1 MGSDVILG
9 IEPSSS
15 VLLSNNKIK
24 KFFNCPILNMLL
36 IKPNFGCATKKIY
49 SKCATKENAKKQVR
63 LLNAI
68 KNNPSIKNYA
78 FPADV
83 FQILFSR
90 TGPGMFYGP
99 HVDISLID
107 GKRRDL
113 SFTLFLN
120 DKKDYNGGELILYI
134 PPETRTIK
142 LNAGDIIIYPTK
154 YIHEVKEVTEGE
166 RMVCVGWIQS
176 EINND
181 DDRDLLSILKNSIG
195 EIANNPNNN
204 SSIKLNL
211 NSALNRLHKRFTN
224 LS

>member
-1 MGSDVILG
+1 
-9 IEPSSS
+9 
-15 VLLSNNKIK
+15 
-24 KFFNCPILNMLL
+24 MLYHAQSFL
-36 IKPNFGCATKKIY
+36 
-49 SKCATKENAKKQVR
+49 KENEYKNLRKQ
-63 LLNAI
+63 LLMSAQWKDGIKTASGSSRKQIKRNLQLIDGETYEKSSEFIVNAI

-78 FPADV
+78 FPAEI

-99 HVDISLID
+99 HVDIALIG

-113 SFTLFLN
+113 SFTIFLN

-134 PPETRTIK
+134 PPERRTIK

-166 RMVCVGWIQS
+166 RMVCVGWVQS

-181 DDRDLLSILKNSIG
+181 EDRDILSIFSNMMG
-195 EIANNPNNN
+195 EIATNPNIN
-204 SSIKLNL
+204 SLTRINL

>member
-1 MGSDVILG
+1 
-9 IEPSSS
+9 
-15 VLLSNNKIK
+15 
-24 KFFNCPILNMLL
+24 MLYHAQSFL
-36 IKPNFGCATKKIY
+36 
-49 SKCATKENAKKQVR
+49 KENEHKNLRKQLLMCSSWKDGIKTASGSSRKQIKRNLQLMDGETHKKSSEFIV
-63 LLNAI
+63 NAI